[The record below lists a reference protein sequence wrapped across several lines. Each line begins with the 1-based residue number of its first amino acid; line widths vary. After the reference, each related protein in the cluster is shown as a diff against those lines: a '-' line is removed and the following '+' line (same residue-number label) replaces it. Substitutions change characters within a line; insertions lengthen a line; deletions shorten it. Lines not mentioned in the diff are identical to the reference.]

1 MSDFSAAI
9 ELIRKYE
16 GYNEKAY
23 PDPTTGTEPYT
34 IGYGTQFYPDGSPV
48 RRGHLCTKRKAL
60 EYLYHELEVLDTEL
74 KKLNLGLDGS
84 MHQALLSFI
93 HSVGWNSF
101 LYSNIIDCLERE
113 DWLSASQEIPK
124 WVFDQDHKMV
134 GALLHR
140 RQEEVLLFLREA
152 NNNTWVSTEILL
164 AAFRN
169 YSAAPH
175 QVKAIRMLERSINP
189 YTLSE
194 FANQFK
200 INQDPWNDF
209 FEEEGLNEIFDMAG
223 ICDI

>member
-23 PDPTTGTEPYT
+23 PDPTTGGEPYT
-34 IGYGTQFYPDGSPV
+34 IGYGTQYYPDGSPV

-74 KKLNLGLDGS
+74 KKLNLGLDES

-101 LYSNIIDCLERE
+101 LYSNIIDCLEQE
-113 DWLSASQEIPK
+113 DWRGASQEIPK

-134 GALLHR
+134 GSLLHR
-140 RQEEVLLFLREA
+140 RQEEVSLFLREA
-152 NNNTWVSTEILL
+152 NDCGWLSTEILL
-164 AAFRN
+164 TAFRN
-169 YSAAPH
+169 YTAASH
-175 QVKAIRMLERSINP
+175 QVRAIRQLEESINP

-194 FANQFK
+194 FANDFR
-200 INQDPWNDF
+200 IDEDPWDVP
-209 FEEEGLNEIFDMAG
+209 FDSSDEFDLAG
-223 ICDI
+223 VCDI

>member
-23 PDPTTGTEPYT
+23 PDQATGAEPYT

-60 EYLYHELEVLDTEL
+60 EYLYHELEVIDTEL
-74 KKLNLGLDGS
+74 KKLNLGIDDY
-84 MHQALLSFI
+84 MHQALLSFV

-101 LYSNIIDCLERE
+101 LYSNIIDALEQE
-113 DWLSASQEIPK
+113 DWRLASEEFPK
-124 WVFDQDHKMV
+124 WVFDQEHQMV

-140 RQEEVLLFLREA
+140 RQEEVLLFLREVNDTPTFA
-152 NNNTWVSTEILL
+152 TEVLL
-164 AAFRN
+164 TAFRN

-175 QVKAIRMLERSINP
+175 QVRAIRVLEQSINP

-194 FANQFK
+194 FANNFR
-200 INQDPWNDF
+200 ISEDPWGNF
-209 FEEEGLNEIFDMAG
+209 FGQEGVDEIYDMTG

>member
-1 MSDFSAAI
+1 MSDFSEAI

-23 PDPTTGTEPYT
+23 PDPFTGGEPYT

-48 RRGHLCTKRKAL
+48 RSGHLCTRRKAL

-74 KKLNLGLDGS
+74 KKLNLGLDDS

-101 LYSNIIDCLERE
+101 LYSDVIDHLEQE
-113 DWLSASQEIPK
+113 DWRGASQEIGK
-124 WVFDQDHKMV
+124 WIFDQEHKV
-134 GALLHR
+134 IGALLHR
-140 RQEEVLLFLREA
+140 RQEEISVFLKQI
-152 NNNTWVSTEILL
+152 NDNPWTSTEILL
-164 AAFRN
+164 TAFRN

-175 QVKAIRMLERSINP
+175 QVRAIRILEESVNP

-194 FANQFK
+194 FANSFR
-200 INQDPWNDF
+200 IDEDPWCTSEYDEFDF
-209 FEEEGLNEIFDMAG
+209 KG